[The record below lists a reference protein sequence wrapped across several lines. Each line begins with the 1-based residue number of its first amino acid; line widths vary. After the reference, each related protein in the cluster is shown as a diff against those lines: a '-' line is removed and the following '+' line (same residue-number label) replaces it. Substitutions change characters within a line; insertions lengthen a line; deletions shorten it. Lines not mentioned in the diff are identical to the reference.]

1 MKKIVISVIFLF
13 ALIGNVQ
20 QVEAQFLKKLKERI
34 KEKTEQVVLEKAS
47 DKVAEKAS
55 NTMDKAFEFNP
66 FTMGK
71 GKADPS
77 LVPDSYEFSWKY
89 SLNMKTKEGDMVLDY
104 FLQPGQ
110 PYFGFTTPMMD
121 NMFTVMDNERKMTVM
136 FMLSDKN
143 SVMMANS
150 MPDDLDLEE
159 SADDSEAFTY
169 GSLPDKEIMGY
180 TCTGVIATNDRYEI
194 RMYFTADAPVSF
206 SDIYKKQNKNVPAGL
221 KNYFGEDDYVLML
234 EMQMTDLMKDKMSA
248 TMECIGLE
256 EVQKAIY
263 KADYN
268 NTEPKTN

>member
-1 MKKIVISVIFLF
+1 MKNTKIILVLVILLVS
-13 ALIGNVQ
+13 
-20 QVEAQFLKKLKERI
+20 AQTTNAQLLKKLKNRI
-34 KEKTEQVVLEKAS
+34 KEKTEHVVLEKAS

-55 NTMDKAFEFNP
+55 NSLDKAFEFNP

-71 GKADPS
+71 DKVDPT

-159 SADDSEAFTY
+159 SADNSEAFGY
-169 GSLPDKEIMGY
+169 ESLPDKEILGY
-180 TCTGVIATNDRYEI
+180 TCTGVKATNDRYEI
-194 RMYFTADAPVSF
+194 SMYFTADAPVSF
-206 SDIYKKQNKNVPAGL
+206 SDIYKKQNKNIPAGL

-234 EMQMTDLMKDKMSA
+234 EMQMTDLNKDKMSA

-256 EVQKAIY
+256 EVQKSIY